1 MAEAEF
7 EPARALESL
16 NRHGVEYVLVGGLG
30 ARAHGATRPT
40 SDIDLVPNRDDDNL
54 GRLAAAL
61 LELNARLRVG
71 GMTDDEARQL
81 PVQLDAETLRSF
93 GSSTWMTDAGPI
105 DVLRDLRDRQ
115 GGDVAFDELISR
127 GVDQQIGAVVVHVA
141 ALDDIIASKEHADRE
156 KDREAL
162 PELRNLNRER

>member
-1 MAEAEF
+1 MPESAF
-7 EPARALESL
+7 EPARALEAL
-16 NRHGVEYVLVGGLG
+16 GRHGVEYVLVGGLG

-40 SDIDLVPNRDDDNL
+40 SDIDLVPDGDDDNL
-54 GRLAAAL
+54 ARLAAAL
-61 LELNARLRVG
+61 RELNARLRVG
-71 GMTDDEARQL
+71 GMTDEEARQL

-105 DVLRDLRDRQ
+105 DVLRDLRNRQ
-115 GGDVAFDELISR
+115 GGDVAFDDLIAR

-162 PELRNLNRER
+162 PELRNLNRGR

>member
-16 NRHGVEYVLVGGLG
+16 DRHGVEYVLVGGLG

-40 SDIDLVPNRDDDNL
+40 SHIDLVPDGDDDNL
-54 GRLAAAL
+54 ARLAAAL

-115 GGDVAFDELISR
+115 GCEVAFDELITR

-141 ALDDIIASKEHADRE
+141 SLDDIIASKEHADRE

>member
-1 MAEAEF
+1 
-7 EPARALESL
+7 LD
-16 NRHGVEYVLVGGLG
+16 RHGVEYVLVGGLG

-40 SDIDLVPNRDDDNL
+40 SDIDLVPDGDDDNL
-54 GRLAAAL
+54 ARLAAAL
-61 LELNARLRVG
+61 RELNARLRVG
-71 GMTDDEARQL
+71 GMTDEESRQL

-115 GGDVAFDELISR
+115 GGDVAFGELIAR

>member
-1 MAEAEF
+1 MPDGE
-7 EPARALESL
+7 
-16 NRHGVEYVLVGGLG
+16 
-30 ARAHGATRPT
+30 
-40 SDIDLVPNRDDDNL
+40 DDNL
-54 GRLAAAL
+54 ARLAAAL

-105 DVLRDLRDRQ
+105 DVLRDLRDRD
-115 GGDVAFDELISR
+115 GGDVTFDALMAR

-156 KDREAL
+156 KDRVAL